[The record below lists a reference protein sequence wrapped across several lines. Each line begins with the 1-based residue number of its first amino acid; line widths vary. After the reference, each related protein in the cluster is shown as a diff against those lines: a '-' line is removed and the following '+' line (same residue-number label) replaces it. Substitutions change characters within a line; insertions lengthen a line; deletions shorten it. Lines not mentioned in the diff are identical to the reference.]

1 VIAVQDA
8 GIDELV
14 AAGVDRKRACRA
26 LGRSRASHYR
36 HRRPALH
43 GPPAPRPPSPRKINP
58 GEADAIVEVLNSE
71 RFCDQAP
78 AQIWATLLDEG
89 TYLASIST
97 MYRLLRARAQVR
109 ERRAQARRPAA
120 IKPELVA
127 TGPNQVWSWD
137 ITKLAGPYKWT
148 WFHLYVILDVYSRY
162 AVGWLV
168 APRESAR
175 LAEELIA
182 GAIYDHDVNA
192 GQLALHADRGTSMT
206 SKTVTQLLADLGV
219 LQSHSRPHQ
228 SNDNPYSEAQ
238 FKTLKY
244 SPRFPK
250 RFASL
255 AAARAFIDEFFDHY
269 NHRHRHTGIG
279 LHTPADVQHGRAT
292 AIRAHRQAVLD
303 TAYTTHPQRFRR
315 PPTAPR
321 IPEATW
327 INRPEEQPLTPT
339 PI

>member
-1 VIAVQDA
+1 VNIQEA
-8 GIDELV
+8 GISELV
-14 AAGVDRKRACRA
+14 AAGIDTKTACAA

-36 HRRPALH
+36 QHRAPLL
-43 GPPAPRPPSPRKINP
+43 GPPAPRPRSPRALTDS
-58 GEADAIVEVLNSE
+58 EADTIVDALNSE

-97 MYRLLRARAQVR
+97 MYRLLRVRAQVG
-109 ERRAQARRPAA
+109 ERRAQARRPPH

-127 TGPNQVWSWD
+127 TAPNQVWSWD
-137 ITKLAGPYKWT
+137 ITKLRGPYKWN

-182 GAIYDHDVNA
+182 DAVFNQGIHH
-192 GQLALHADRGTSMT
+192 GELALHADRGSSMT

-228 SNDNPYSEAQ
+228 SNDNPFSESQ

-244 SPRFPK
+244 CPTFPK
-250 RFASL
+250 RFAGIDH
-255 AAARAFIDEFFDHY
+255 ARCFTDVFFDHY
-269 NHRHRHTGIG
+269 NHQHRHSGIG
-279 LHTPADVQHGRAT
+279 LHTPADVHYGRA
-292 AIRAHRQAVLD
+292 AAVRAQRQLVLD
-303 TAYTTHPQRFRR
+303 AAYTAHPERFRR
-315 PPTAPR
+315 PPSAPR

-327 INRPEEQPLTPT
+327 INPPQETPLDAAA
-339 PI
+339 I

>member
-1 VIAVQDA
+1 MTAIQDA

-14 AAGVDRKRACRA
+14 ARGVPRTRACAA

-36 HRRPALH
+36 HRRPPVC
-43 GPPAPRPPSPRKINP
+43 GPPAPRPRSHRAIALT
-58 GEADAIVEVLNSE
+58 EADAIIELLNSE
-71 RFCDQAP
+71 RFCDAAP

-97 MYRLLRARAQVR
+97 MYRLLRQRAQVR
-109 ERRAQARRPAA
+109 ERRAQARRPPMV
-120 IKPELVA
+120 KPELVA

-137 ITKLAGPYKWT
+137 ITRLAGPYKWT
-148 WFHLYVILDVYSRY
+148 WFQLYVILDVYSRY

-182 GAIYDHDVNA
+182 DAIYDHHVNT
-192 GQLALHADRGTSMT
+192 GQLTLHADRGSSMT

-244 SPRFPK
+244 SPRFPQ
-250 RFASL
+250 RFTSL
-255 AAARAFIDEFFDHY
+255 AAARAFVDEFFDHY

-279 LHTPADVQHGRAT
+279 LHTPADLHHGRAT

-315 PPTAPR
+315 PPVAPR

>member
-1 VIAVQDA
+1 
-8 GIDELV
+8 
-14 AAGVDRKRACRA
+14 
-26 LGRSRASHYR
+26 
-36 HRRPALH
+36 
-43 GPPAPRPPSPRKINP
+43 
-58 GEADAIVEVLNSE
+58 
-71 RFCDQAP
+71 
-78 AQIWATLLDEG
+78 
-89 TYLASIST
+89 
-97 MYRLLRARAQVR
+97 
-109 ERRAQARRPAA
+109 
-120 IKPELVA
+120 
-127 TGPNQVWSWD
+127 
-137 ITKLAGPYKWT
+137 
-148 WFHLYVILDVYSRY
+148 VILDVYSRY

-182 GAIYDHDVNA
+182 GAIYDHHVNA
-192 GQLALHADRGTSMT
+192 GQLTLHADRGSSMT

-219 LQSHSRPHQ
+219 LQTHSRPHQ

-250 RFASL
+250 RFTSL
-255 AAARAFIDEFFDHY
+255 AAARTFVDEFFDHY
-269 NHRHRHTGIG
+269 NHRHRHTGIA
-279 LHTPADVQHGRAT
+279 LHTPADVHHGRAT

-315 PPTAPR
+315 PPVAPR

>member
-1 VIAVQDA
+1 LDAAV
-8 GIDELV
+8 DELV
-14 AAGVDRKRACRA
+14 GAGINRRRACAA
-26 LGRSRASHYR
+26 LGCARAGHYR
-36 HRRPALH
+36 RRRPPLH
-43 GPPAPRPPSPRKINP
+43 GPPAPRPRSHRAISSS
-58 GEADAIVEVLNSE
+58 EATEIIETLNSE

-78 AQIWATLLDEG
+78 AQVWATLLDEG

-97 MYRLLRARAQVR
+97 MYRLLRQRAQVR
-109 ERRAQARRPAA
+109 ERRAQARRPATV
-120 IKPELVA
+120 KPELVA

-137 ITKLAGPYKWT
+137 ITKLAGPHKWT

-182 GAIYDHDVNA
+182 GAIYDHDINA

-244 SPRFPK
+244 CPTFPR
-250 RFASL
+250 RFANL
-255 AAARAFIDEFFDHY
+255 AAARAFTDRFFDHY
-269 NHRHRHTGIG
+269 NHRHRHSGIG
-279 LHTPADVQHGRAT
+279 LHTPADVHHGLAAAVRA
-292 AIRAHRQAVLD
+292 QPQLVLD
-303 TAYTTHPQRFRR
+303 TAYTTHPERFRQ
-315 PPTAPR
+315 PPSAPR
-321 IPEATW
+321 IPETTW
-327 INRPEEQPLTPT
+327 INRPAEQPLTPT